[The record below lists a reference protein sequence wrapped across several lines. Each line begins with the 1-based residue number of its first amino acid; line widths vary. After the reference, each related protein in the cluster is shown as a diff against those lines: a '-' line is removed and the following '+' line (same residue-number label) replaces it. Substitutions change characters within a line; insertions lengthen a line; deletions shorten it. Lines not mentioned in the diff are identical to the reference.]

1 MNPIVSISLPAC
13 RRHTVVHRIART
25 YWPWLRPPIG
35 SGVAKARAESE
46 GGCSDCLTVTMSD
59 SSASTQVSESV
70 RIERDGDVAL
80 VIVNNPPV
88 NALSWHV
95 RQGLFDGITQATESG
110 ASAIVV
116 ICDGRTF
123 IAGADIS
130 EFGGNVPKA
139 AGLQEVQAAME
150 DAPVPVIAA
159 IHGTALGGG
168 LEVALCADYRVAV
181 ASAKFGLPE
190 VNLGLLPG
198 AGGTQRLPRLVGV
211 PKALEMMT
219 TGRHVSSGEAK
230 EGGLVDDV
238 VDSDDLDD
246 LRTAAVAFANR
257 AVAENMPRTRVRDR
271 NELVEQHKGDDEV
284 FANFRKGI
292 ARKTRGFL
300 APEYN
305 IQCIEAAAN
314 LPFDDGLK
322 VEGKLFMELMTGPQS
337 AAQRY
342 YFFAERAAN
351 KIPDIAKDTPLIDV
365 QHVGILGA
373 GTMGGGIAM
382 NFVNVG
388 IPVTI
393 VERDQE
399 SLDRGLGVVR
409 KNYER
414 SRSTT
419 AEQVEERMALITGST
434 SKQDFVECDMVIEA
448 VFEDME
454 LKQSIFKELDEIC
467 KPGALLASNTSALDV
482 NEIAAVTSRPES
494 VIGMH
499 FFSPANV
506 MKLLENVRGD
516 KSSDSV
522 VATTMAIGKK
532 INKVSVMVGVCPGF
546 VGNRMLFM
554 RGAEAE
560 RMLMEGA
567 TPAQIDNVLYEFG
580 FPMGPFSMS
589 DLAGLDIGWKE
600 ETSSSSTIREILCE
614 NGRRGQKNGRGYY
627 TYDPDTRAA
636 TPDPEVEQL
645 IKDFAISKGHEQRE
659 VTDQEILER
668 LLYPMVNEGAKILE
682 EKIAI
687 RGSDI
692 DVVWV
697 NGYGWPVYRGG
708 PMHWADGVGLAE
720 IVSKIKGYSESLG
733 GRHWELS
740 PLLEQLATDSGQLQ
754 THAS

>member
-1 MNPIVSISLPAC
+1 MRGGNWVIDG
-13 RRHTVVHRIART
+13 
-25 YWPWLRPPIG
+25 G
-35 SGVAKARAESE
+35 SESNLE
-46 GGCSDCLTVTMSD
+46 PRVCLTVAM
-59 SSASTQVSESV
+59 SESMELSQSV
-70 RIERDGDVAL
+70 RLERDGDVAL

-95 RQGLFDGITQATESG
+95 RQGLFDGMTQAVESG
-110 ASAIVV
+110 AKAIVV

-150 DAPVPVIAA
+150 DAPIPVIAA

-168 LEVALCADYRVAV
+168 LEVALCAHYRVSV
-181 ASAKFGLPE
+181 SSARFGLPE

-219 TGRHVSSGEAK
+219 TGRHVSSAEAQA
-230 EGGLVDDV
+230 GGLVDEVISGDG
-238 VDSDDLDD
+238 LEE
-246 LRTAAVAFANR
+246 LKLAAVAFANK
-257 AVAENMPRTRVRDR
+257 AVTEDLPLVRVRDR
-271 NELVEQHKGDDEV
+271 DDKVAEAKGNDQL
-284 FANFRKGI
+284 FADFRKSI

-314 LPFDDGLK
+314 LPFDEGLK

-337 AAQRY
+337 GAQRY

-365 QHVGILGA
+365 QKVGVLGA

-393 VERDQE
+393 VERDQA
-399 SLDRGLGVVR
+399 SLDKGLDVVR

-419 AEQVEERMALITGST
+419 AEQVEERMSLITGSI
-434 SKQDFVECDMVIEA
+434 SKQDFADCDMVIEA

-454 LKQSIFKELDEIC
+454 LKKTIFKELDEIC

-482 NEIAAVTSRPES
+482 NEIASVTSRPES

-532 INKVSVMVGVCPGF
+532 IKKVSVMVGVCPGF

-567 TPAQIDNVLYEFG
+567 TPAQIDSVLYNFG

-645 IKDFAISKGHEQRE
+645 IKDFAVSKGHEQRE
-659 VTDQEILER
+659 VTEQEILER

-708 PMHWADGVGLAE
+708 PMHWADSIGLAE
-720 IVSKIKGYSESLG
+720 IVSKIESYSESLG
-733 GRHWELS
+733 GKHWDLS
-740 PLLEQLATDSGQLQ
+740 PLLKSLAESGGQLQ

>member
-1 MNPIVSISLPAC
+1 M
-13 RRHTVVHRIART
+13 
-25 YWPWLRPPIG
+25 
-35 SGVAKARAESE
+35 
-46 GGCSDCLTVTMSD
+46 
-59 SSASTQVSESV
+59 SESIQLTDTV
-70 RIERDGDVAL
+70 RLEHEGDVAL
-80 VIVNNPPV
+80 VIVDNPPV

-95 RQGLFDGITQATESG
+95 RQGLFDGMTRAVESG
-110 ASAIVV
+110 AKAVVV

-130 EFGGNVPKA
+130 EFGGNVPKS
-139 AGLQEVQAAME
+139 AGLHEVQAAME
-150 DAPVPVIAA
+150 DAPIPVIAA

-168 LEVALCADYRVAV
+168 LEVALCAHYRVSL

-211 PKALEMMT
+211 AKALEMMT
-219 TGRHVSSGEAK
+219 TGRHISSSEAK

-238 VDSDDLDD
+238 VDGGLEE
-246 LRTAAVAFANR
+246 LRAAAIAFANN
-257 AVAENMPRTRVRDR
+257 AVAENLALIRVRDR
-271 NELVEQHKGDDEV
+271 NELVEAHAGDEEI

-300 APEYN
+300 APEFN
-305 IQCIEAAAN
+305 IRCIEAACN
-314 LPFDDGLK
+314 QPFDEGLTT
-322 VEGKLFMELMTGPQS
+322 EGKLFMELMTGPQS

-365 QHVGILGA
+365 QKVGILGA

-393 VERDQE
+393 VERDQA
-399 SLDRGLGVVR
+399 SLDKGLGVVR
-409 KNYER
+409 NNYER

-419 AEQVEERMALITGST
+419 PEQVEERMALITGST
-434 SKQDFVECDMVIEA
+434 SKQDFADCDMVIEA

-454 LKQSIFKELDEIC
+454 LKQSIFRELDKIC

-482 NEIAAVTSRPES
+482 NQIAEVTSRPES

-532 INKVSVMVGVCPGF
+532 IGKVSTMVGVCPGF

-560 RMLMEGA
+560 RMLLEGA
-567 TPAQIDNVLYEFG
+567 TPAQVDKVLFDFG

-589 DLAGLDIGWKE
+589 DLAGLDIGWKQE
-600 ETSSSSTIREILCE
+600 KSSSSTIREVLCE
-614 NGRRGQKNGRGYY
+614 NGRRGQKNGMGYY
-627 TYDPDTRAA
+627 TYDAETRAA
-636 TPDPEVEQL
+636 TPDKEVEQL
-645 IKDFAISKGHEQRE
+645 IKDFAIGKGIEQRE
-659 VTDQEILER
+659 VSDQEVLER
-668 LLYPMVNEGAKILE
+668 CLYPMVNEAAKILE

-708 PMHWADGVGLAE
+708 PMHWADSIGLAE
-720 IVSKIKGYSESLG
+720 IAAKVQEYSERLG
-733 GRHWELS
+733 GKHWDLS
-740 PLLEQLATDSGQLQ
+740 PLLKSLAESGGQLQ
-754 THAS
+754 TYAS

>member
-1 MNPIVSISLPAC
+1 
-13 RRHTVVHRIART
+13 
-25 YWPWLRPPIG
+25 
-35 SGVAKARAESE
+35 
-46 GGCSDCLTVTMSD
+46 VTAT
-59 SSASTQVSESV
+59 SATISESV
-70 RIERDGDVAL
+70 RLETEGDVAL
-80 VIVNNPPV
+80 VIVDNPPV
-88 NALSWHV
+88 NALSSHV
-95 RQGLFDGITQATESG
+95 RQGLFDGLNRAVSDG
-110 ASAIVV
+110 AKAIVV

-130 EFGGNVPKA
+130 EFGGAMKGA
-139 AGLQEVQAAME
+139 SLQQVQAAME
-150 DAPVPVIAA
+150 DAPIPVIAA

-168 LEVALCADYRVAV
+168 LEVALCAHYRVAV
-181 ASAKFGLPE
+181 SSAKFGLPE

-211 PKALEMMT
+211 PMALEMMT
-219 TGRHVSSGEAK
+219 SGRHISSTEALDN
-230 EGGLVDDV
+230 GLIDEVTA
-238 VDSDDLDD
+238 SDDIAG
-246 LRTAAVAFANR
+246 LRAAAVAFAGR
-257 AVAENMPRTRVRDR
+257 AVAEQLPLKRVRDR
-271 NELVEQHKGDDEV
+271 DDKVAAAKGDTEL
-284 FANFRKGI
+284 FTNFRRSVAKK
-292 ARKTRGFL
+292 ARGFL

-314 LPFDDGLK
+314 LPFDEGLK
-322 VEGKLFMELMTGPQS
+322 VEQKLFIELVTGPQS

-342 YFFAERAAN
+342 AFFAERAAN
-351 KIPDIAKDTPLIDV
+351 KIPDIAKDTPILDIERCGV
-365 QHVGILGA
+365 LGA

-382 NFVNVG
+382 NFANVG

-393 VERDQE
+393 VERNQE
-399 SLDRGLGVVR
+399 ALDKGLAVVR

-414 SRSTT
+414 SASRGSIP
-419 AEQVEERMALITGST
+419 AEAVEQRMALITGST
-434 SKQDFVECDMVIEA
+434 DKADFADCDIVIEA

-482 NEIAAVTSRPES
+482 NKIAAVTSRPES

-516 KSSDSV
+516 KSSDTV
-522 VATTMAIGKK
+522 VATTMAVGKRIGK
-532 INKVSVMVGVCPGF
+532 IPVMVGVCPGF
-546 VGNRMLFM
+546 VGNRMLFS
-554 RGAEAE
+554 RGAESE
-560 RMLMEGA
+560 RMILEGA
-567 TPAQIDNVLYEFG
+567 TPAQVDRVLFDFG
-580 FPMGPFSMS
+580 FPMGPFAMS

-600 ETSSSSTIREILCE
+600 EKSSSSTIRKVLCE

-627 TYDPDTRAA
+627 TYDPETRES

-645 IKDFAISKGHEQRE
+645 IKDFAVGRGVEQRE
-659 VTDQEILER
+659 ITDQEVLER
-668 LLYPMVNEGAKILE
+668 CLYPMVNEGAKILDE
-682 EKIAI
+682 GIAI

-708 PMHWADGVGLAE
+708 PMFWADSVGLAE
-720 IVSKIKGYSESLG
+720 IADKIADYHDSLG

-740 PLLEQLATDSGQLQ
+740 PLLRRLADEGGTLHTFANWPHPAGRHRDP
-754 THAS
+754 H

>member
-1 MNPIVSISLPAC
+1 M
-13 RRHTVVHRIART
+13 
-25 YWPWLRPPIG
+25 
-35 SGVAKARAESE
+35 AESV
-46 GGCSDCLTVTMSD
+46 D
-59 SSASTQVSESV
+59 VSESV
-70 RIERDGDVAL
+70 RLEREGDVFL
-80 VIVNNPPV
+80 VIVDNPPV

-95 RQGLFDGITQATESG
+95 RQGLFDGITKATEDG
-110 ASAIVV
+110 AKAIVV

-130 EFGGNVPKA
+130 EFGGGAPRAV
-139 AGLQEVQAAME
+139 GLDEVQAAME

-168 LEVALCADYRVAV
+168 LEVALCAHYRVAV
-181 ASAKFGLPE
+181 SSAKFGLPE

-219 TGRHVSSGEAK
+219 TGRHISSAEALG
-230 EGGLVDDV
+230 GGLVDEV
-238 VDSDDLDD
+238 VDGDAAA
-246 LRTAAVAFANR
+246 LRSAAVAFATR
-257 AVAENMPRTRVRDR
+257 AVADDLPLLRVRDR
-271 NELVEQHKGDDEV
+271 DDKVAEARGDDQL
-284 FANFRKGI
+284 FADFRASI

-305 IQCIEAAAN
+305 IRCIEAAAN
-314 LPFDDGLK
+314 LPFDEGLK

-351 KIPDIAKDTPLIDV
+351 KIPDIAKDTPIIDV
-365 QHVGILGA
+365 QKVGVLGA

-382 NFVNVG
+382 NFANVG

-393 VERDQE
+393 VERDQA

-419 AEQVEERMALITGST
+419 PEQVEERMALITGST
-434 SKQDFVECDMVIEA
+434 DKSDFADCDMVIEA
-448 VFEDME
+448 VFEDMA
-454 LKQSIFKELDEIC
+454 LKQSIFRELDEIC

-516 KSSDSV
+516 KSSDTV
-522 VATTMAIGKK
+522 VATTMAIGKR
-532 INKVSVMVGVCPGF
+532 IGKVCVMVGVCPGF

-560 RMLMEGA
+560 RMLLEGA
-567 TPAQIDNVLYEFG
+567 TPAQVDNVLYEFG

-589 DLAGLDIGWKE
+589 DLAGLDIGWKAE
-600 ETSSSSTIREILCE
+600 QSSSSTIREILCE

-645 IKDFAISKGHEQRE
+645 IKEFAVGKGHEQRE
-659 VTDQEILER
+659 VSDQEVLER

-708 PMHWADGVGLAE
+708 PMHWADSVGLAE
-720 IVSKIKGYSESLG
+720 IVEKIEGYGVSLG

-740 PLLEQLATDSGQLQ
+740 PLLKSLAESGGQLQ
-754 THAS
+754 TYTN

>member
-1 MNPIVSISLPAC
+1 M
-13 RRHTVVHRIART
+13 
-25 YWPWLRPPIG
+25 
-35 SGVAKARAESE
+35 
-46 GGCSDCLTVTMSD
+46 
-59 SSASTQVSESV
+59 SESTELSQSV
-70 RIERDGDVAL
+70 RLERDGDVAL
-80 VIVNNPPV
+80 VIVDNPPV

-95 RQGLFDGITQATESG
+95 RQGLFDGMNQAVESG
-110 ASAIVV
+110 AKAIVV

-130 EFGGNVPKA
+130 EFGGNVPQA
-139 AGLQEVQAAME
+139 AGLHEVQAAME

-168 LEVALCADYRVAV
+168 LEVALCAHYRVSV

-219 TGRHVSSGEAK
+219 TGRHVSSSEAQA
-230 EGGLVDDV
+230 GGLVDEVIAGDG
-238 VDSDDLDD
+238 LDE
-246 LRTAAVAFANR
+246 LRTAAVAFANK
-257 AVAENMPRTRVRDR
+257 AVADGLPLVRVRDR
-271 NELVEQHKGDDEV
+271 DDKVAEAKGNDQL
-284 FANFRKGI
+284 FADFRKSI

-314 LPFDDGLK
+314 LPFDEGLK

-365 QHVGILGA
+365 QKVGILGA

-382 NFVNVG
+382 NFINVG

-399 SLDRGLGVVR
+399 SLDKGLGVVR

-419 AEQVEERMALITGST
+419 PEQVEERMALLTGST
-434 SKQDFVECDMVIEA
+434 SKQDFADCDMVIEA

-454 LKQSIFKELDEIC
+454 LKKSIFKELDEIC

-482 NEIAAVTSRPES
+482 NEIAAATSRPES

-522 VATTMAIGKK
+522 VATTMAIGKQIK
-532 INKVSVMVGVCPGF
+532 KVSVMVGVCPGF

-567 TPAQIDNVLYEFG
+567 TPAQIDSVLFEFG

-600 ETSSSSTIREILCE
+600 EKSSSSTIREILCE

-627 TYDPDTRAA
+627 TYDAETRAA

-645 IKDFAISKGHEQRE
+645 IKDFAVSKGHEQRE

-708 PMHWADGVGLAE
+708 PMHWADSVGLAE
-720 IVSKIKGYSESLG
+720 IVSKIEEYSASLG
-733 GRHWELS
+733 GKHWDLS
-740 PLLEQLATDSGQLQ
+740 PLLKQLAADGGQLQ